1 MSFLSALILYCQSVF
16 YVCEKPIQSWTK
28 KKKMDVLFHWK
39 SGCKMTALHPF
50 LTGAL
55 CLLLFNRLRT
65 ALATAQ
71 LLHTTA
77 QISLCVEAGSDLDS
91 ISDDIPGA
99 AHLTD
104 TFHFLCPCATL
115 SALVHAQTT
124 LTPASANTEAVNEH
138 KSLILR
144 TDPTCTMWCPC
155 LSVFL
160 FLCTSESHRVERPN
174 MQLSD

>member
-1 MSFLSALILYCQSVF
+1 M
-16 YVCEKPIQSWTK
+16 
-28 KKKMDVLFHWK
+28 
-39 SGCKMTALHPF
+39 
-50 LTGAL
+50 GAL

-77 QISLCVEAGSDLDS
+77 QIFLCVEAGSDLDS

-124 LTPASANTEAVNEH
+124 LTLASANTEAVNEH
-138 KSLILR
+138 KSLIPR

-155 LSVFL
+155 LSF
-160 FLCTSESHRVERPN
+160 FSFFARQRVTEWKGQTCSSPTNSTPTGDSASQSWTENKGANYPLNSGMGQGMKLLLRDAWGKGKYYFA
-174 MQLSD
+174 L